1 LVAVRSPGNWVG
13 RRAMTTARTATI
25 AARDIKILR
34 IMVASFPPAMVVRGD
49 PQSTRHDTI
58 HPTRRRDPMAKTKHI
73 ALSTQDVDKTAA
85 FYINVF
91 GMKEI
96 ARIDSPNAR
105 GYYLSD
111 GDLNL
116 AILNFKNDAVAGVER
131 GKEWSGI
138 HHIGFQVESLEAIAE
153 KLAAVGAEPRH
164 DINEALGVGHGHQK
178 YGNGEVKYS
187 GPDGVMVDVSE
198 TGWVGTSGFSV

>member
-1 LVAVRSPGNWVG
+1 
-13 RRAMTTARTATI
+13 
-25 AARDIKILR
+25 
-34 IMVASFPPAMVVRGD
+34 
-49 PQSTRHDTI
+49 
-58 HPTRRRDPMAKTKHI
+58 MAKIKHI
-73 ALSTQDVDKTAA
+73 ALSTQDVDKTAK
-85 FYINVF
+85 FYIDVF

-96 ARIDSPNAR
+96 ARIDSPGAR

-153 KLAAVGAEPRH
+153 RLAAAGSEPRH
-164 DINEALGVGHGHQK
+164 DINEALGVGYGRESHG
-178 YGNGEVKYS
+178 NVEVKYI
-187 GPDGVMVDVSE
+187 GPDGVTVDVSE
-198 TGWVGTSGFSV
+198 TGWVGTSGLSA